1 MSAPK
6 AGRCPT
12 RPLLGCNERLGRAA
26 RSPGR
31 SPPRL
36 GATVLLAGIAW
47 LPAWAFAVEPVGP
60 QSSSWGALLQAL
72 LALLVVLAALFAFLW
87 LLRRISPVQTGV
99 QGAVRVV
106 GGVMLGTRERL
117 VIVEVAD
124 QWLLIGVAAGQ
135 VNHLHTMPRP
145 AGFSAPSDNGASAGF
160 AGKLAELL
168 GRHERR

>member
-6 AGRCPT
+6 AGRCPN
-12 RPLLGCNERLGRAA
+12 RIPAGCGERRGELGVCRA
-26 RSPGR
+26 RS
-31 SPPRL
+31 SFRL
-36 GATVLLAGIAW
+36 AAAGLLSAVTW
-47 LPAWAFAVEPVGP
+47 LPGWVSAADGL
-60 QSSSWGALLQAL
+60 QTSTWGALLQAL

-87 LLRRISPVQTGV
+87 LLRRISPVQTGA

-124 QWLLIGVAAGQ
+124 QWLLIGVAAGH

-145 AGFSAPSDNGASAGF
+145 AGYSASANNEAPSGF
-160 AGKLAELL
+160 AGKLAELV
-168 GRHERR
+168 GRHARR

>member
-1 MSAPK
+1 MSATK

-12 RPLLGCNERLGRAA
+12 RTRRAL
-26 RSPGR
+26 S
-31 SPPRL
+31 
-36 GATVLLAGIAW
+36 LAGLAW
-47 LPAWAFAVEPVGP
+47 APAWALAVESVGP

-72 LALLVVLAALFAFLW
+72 LALVVVLLALFVFLW
-87 LLRRISPVQTGV
+87 LLRRISPVQTGA

-145 AGFSAPSDNGASAGF
+145 AGYSAPEDTGAASGF
-160 AGKLAELL
+160 AGKLAERL
-168 GRHERR
+168 GRRERR